1 MKNKNVKLFS
11 LESNLSSFP
20 SYAIC
25 AVSQT
30 DNKIR
35 GESFL
40 LAIFTGKKAKLI
52 PMEIEFSNPLID
64 EKFVMEECLHQVKL
78 DMLEIGK
85 SKISHYDYPS
95 LPFIQKVTEIEIEY
109 LLHGLFSQDGI
120 QNKIRKIGEITQVKE
135 LKKFIETLCARE
147 CVTFKAIKLE

>member
-11 LESNLSSFP
+11 IESNLSSFP

-30 DNKIR
+30 DDKIR

-52 PMEIEFSNPLID
+52 PMEVEFSSSSND
-64 EKFVMEECLHQVKL
+64 EAFVMEECLHQVRL

-85 SKISHYDYPS
+85 NKMSRYDCSS
-95 LPFIQKVTEIEIEY
+95 LPFIQKITEIEMKY
-109 LLHGLFSQDGI
+109 LSHGLFSQDGI
-120 QNKIRKIGEITQVKE
+120 QNKIQKIGEVTHIKE
-135 LKKFIETLCARE
+135 LKKFIGTLRE
-147 CVTFKAIKLE
+147 CERVSFKPIKLE